1 MIVVTGAAG
10 FIGSNLV
17 WALNEAGRDDVVV
30 CDWLGHDQRW
40 LNLRKRMFRDFV
52 FPEDLIDFCRRAKP
66 EAILHLGA
74 NSSTTASDGDEM
86 LRVNTKFTL
95 ALIDYCAEAG
105 VSLIYASSAATYGE
119 GENGFVD
126 DDSLAALKR
135 LRPLNLYGWSK
146 HLVDLVV
153 AERREKGLPLPPK
166 CVGLKYF
173 NVYGPNEYHKAAMMS
188 VVGKSYETAAQGGD
202 VELFKSRRAGVEDG
216 GQRRDFVSVDDVV
229 KTTLWFLDHGPAH
242 GLFNVGAGRA
252 TTFRAFV
259 EALFKA
265 MGKPPRIR
273 YVPMP
278 EALCDRYQYF
288 TEASLANL
296 RRAGYLAPFATVDE
310 GVAAYVGYLAGADRW
325 R

>member
-1 MIVVTGAAG
+1 VIVVTGAAG

-30 CDWLGHDQRW
+30 CDWLGKDQRW

-52 FPEDLIDFCRRAKP
+52 FPEDLIEFCRREKP
-66 EAILHLGA
+66 EAILHMGA
-74 NSSTTASDGDEM
+74 NSSTTAVDGDEI

-95 ALIDYCAEAG
+95 ALLDYCAAAG
-105 VSLIYASSAATYGE
+105 AALIYASSAATYGA

-126 DDSLAALKR
+126 DDSLAGLKR

-153 AERREKGLPLPPK
+153 AERREKRLALPPK
-166 CVGLKYF
+166 CVGLKFF
-173 NVYGPNEYHKAAMMS
+173 NVYGPNEGHKGAMMS
-188 VVGKSYETAAQGGD
+188 VVGKLYQTAAQGGE
-202 VELFKSRRAGVEDG
+202 VELFKSHRAGVEDG

-242 GLFNVGAGRA
+242 GLFNVGTGRA

-265 MGKPPRIR
+265 IGKSPLIR

-278 EALCDRYQYF
+278 EALRDRYQYF

-296 RRAGYLAPFATVDE
+296 RRAGYAAPFAAVDE
-310 GVAAYVGYLAGADRW
+310 GVAAYVGCLSSDDACR
-325 R
+325 

>member
-30 CDWLGHDQRW
+30 CDWLGKDQRW

-52 FPEDLIDFCRRAKP
+52 FPENLIDFCRREKP
-66 EAILHLGA
+66 EAILHMGA
-74 NSSTTASDGDEM
+74 NSSTTASDGDEI
-86 LRVNTKFTL
+86 LRVNSKFTL
-95 ALIDYCAEAG
+95 ALIDHCAAAG
-105 VSLIYASSAATYGE
+105 ASLIYASSAATYGE

-153 AERREKGLPLPPK
+153 AERREKRLPLPPK

-188 VVGKSYETAAQGGD
+188 VVGKVYETAAQGGD
-202 VELFKSRRAGVEDG
+202 VELFKSHRVGVEDG

-252 TTFRAFV
+252 TTFSAFV

-278 EALCDRYQYF
+278 EALRERYQYF

-296 RRAGYLAPFATVDE
+296 RCAGYSAPFATVDE

>member
-30 CDWLGHDQRW
+30 CDWLGKDERW

-52 FPEDLIDFCRRAKP
+52 FPENLIDFCRREKP
-66 EAILHLGA
+66 EAILHMGA
-74 NSSTTASDGDEM
+74 NSSTTSSDGDEI

-95 ALIDYCAEAG
+95 ALIDHCAAAG
-105 VSLIYASSAATYGE
+105 ASLIYASSAATYGA
-119 GENGFVD
+119 GESGFVD
-126 DDSLAALKR
+126 DDRLAALKK

-146 HLVDLVV
+146 HLVDLIV

-166 CVGLKYF
+166 CVGLKF
-173 NVYGPNEYHKAAMMS
+173 LNVYGPNEYHKGAMMS
-188 VVGKSYETAAQGGD
+188 VVGKVYETAAQGGE
-202 VELFKSRRAGVEDG
+202 VELFKSHRAGVEDG
-216 GQRRDFVSVDDVV
+216 GQSRDFVSVDDVV

-242 GLFNVGAGRA
+242 GLYNVGAGRA

-265 MGKPPRIR
+265 LGKPPRIR
-273 YVPMP
+273 YVPTP
-278 EALCDRYQYF
+278 ESLRDRYQYF

-296 RRAGYLAPFATVDE
+296 RRAGYAAPFATVEE
-310 GVAAYVGYLAGADRW
+310 GVAAYVGRLGGDDRW